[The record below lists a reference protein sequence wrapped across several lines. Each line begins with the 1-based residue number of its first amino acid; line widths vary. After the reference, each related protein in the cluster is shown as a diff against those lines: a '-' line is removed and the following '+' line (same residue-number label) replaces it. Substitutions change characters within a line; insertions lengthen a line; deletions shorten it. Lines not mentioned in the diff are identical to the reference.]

1 MSSLPSSCSPNGYW
15 TFLCPSTPGCWVPRP
30 ARSRFHWGK
39 CAVCFGRHSLRRRQC
54 VSRSSRK
61 AADRMQEGPQN
72 NTTLSAGQMTLKA
85 LVPMAYVKSVR
96 HSIEFYVKLGFTV
109 GNTHAPE
116 GGVEPVWAWLTAGGA
131 QLMLAQATEPVDPGK
146 QAVLFYVC

>member
-1 MSSLPSSCSPNGYW
+1 
-15 TFLCPSTPGCWVPRP
+15 
-30 ARSRFHWGK
+30 
-39 CAVCFGRHSLRRRQC
+39 
-54 VSRSSRK
+54 
-61 AADRMQEGPQN
+61 MQEGPQN

-146 QAVLFYVC
+146 QAVLFYVYCPDVAAFRRMLIDAGVDAGPIQSPFYAPRGEFRVTDPDGYVLMVTHT